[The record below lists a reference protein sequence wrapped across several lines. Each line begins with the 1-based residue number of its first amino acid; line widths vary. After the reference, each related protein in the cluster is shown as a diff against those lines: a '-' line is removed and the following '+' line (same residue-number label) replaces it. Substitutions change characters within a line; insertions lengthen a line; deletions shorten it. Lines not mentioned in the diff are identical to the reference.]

1 MKKLIATLILAT
13 SISGMAATNINVNPV
28 INFNPNINVN
38 PTITSNNDN
47 TNTNTN
53 DNKSS
58 LKLDKL
64 HSPNTATPEV
74 KKVLIKLQEV
84 DKKMTALEKKEIN
97 FEELAK
103 NFGKEASSQALLKKV
118 KEDIENKRKGL
129 VNEQVKLIKKIKK
142 VEGKAKGVILFKY
155 DSIRKQW
162 AKMIKDKNP
171 LVPRLIEAANFIKK
185 NFNKPIVLTEVLRT
199 QAQQNKIYGKKRGKK
214 SWHQFYAAA
223 DLRVRIYTPSEIV
236 QIVSFLKKFEKEN
249 ALRLTVLYHDIG
261 LASHIHFQ
269 FRAKAK
275 K

>member
-64 HSPNTATPEV
+64 HSPDTATPEV
-74 KKVLIKLQEV
+74 RKVLIKLQEV

-97 FEELAK
+97 FEELKK
-103 NFGKEASSQALLKKV
+103 NFGKEASSQALLRKV
-118 KEDIENKRKGL
+118 KKDLEAKRKGL
-129 VNEQVKLIKKIKK
+129 INESVSLIKKVKK
-142 VEGKAKGVILFKY
+142 VEGKKKGVIIFKY
-155 DSIRKQW
+155 NKIRKAW
-162 AKMIKDKNP
+162 KSWIKAKNPIVPKMIA
-171 LVPRLIEAANFIKK
+171 LANFVKT
-185 NFNKPIVLTEVLRT
+185 NFNKPIVITELERT
-199 QAQQNKIYGKKRGKK
+199 QAEQNKIYGKKRGKK
-214 SWHQFYAAA
+214 SWHQFKAAA
-223 DLRVRIYTPSEIV
+223 DLRVRIYTATEIV
-236 QIVSFLKKFEKEN
+236 QIVSFLKKYEKAN